1 MPRRPRLPGALLD
14 NLFGTRLSP
23 MSRERSDSHLSG
35 MDKTESGG
43 RGGET
48 SKARRSSVEGAAG
61 EQPVRPERDQRVR
74 QKVATPAGLEPATS
88 SLEGSRSIQLSYGAE
103 LTFVRFVTWCANGPK
118 KTSLNSLSYDF
129 PVALARIEGNSSNS
143 DVLRRPSRDDA
154 HQTDAGPR
162 YGKAL
167 ANARKRRP

>member
-118 KTSLNSLSYDF
+118 N
-129 PVALARIEGNSSNS
+129 P
-143 DVLRRPSRDDA
+143 P
-154 HQTDAGPR
+154 
-162 YGKAL
+162 
-167 ANARKRRP
+167 